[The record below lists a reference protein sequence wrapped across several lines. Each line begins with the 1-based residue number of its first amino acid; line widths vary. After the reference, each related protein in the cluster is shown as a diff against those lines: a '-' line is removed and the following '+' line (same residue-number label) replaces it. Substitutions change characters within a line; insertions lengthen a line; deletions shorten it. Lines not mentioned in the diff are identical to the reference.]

1 VNYKVNN
8 EWMLED
14 LNADQVSH
22 LVWRINNKS
31 YLGKISS
38 PKLNMKEIYQF
49 KNISIY
55 EIFEEFAMTEKA
67 AKIHACKVINYK
79 T

>member
-1 VNYKVNN
+1 
-8 EWMLED
+8 
-14 LNADQVSH
+14 
-22 LVWRINNKS
+22 
-31 YLGKISS
+31 
-38 PKLNMKEIYQF
+38 MKEIYQF